1 MRLAKPQS
9 LSAIGPRHCRL
20 LVSDVLQSHR
30 MSYNVGH
37 MPRKDIAKKPPN
49 KTKAV
54 TAAKERTLAEI
65 FHDLSTKPLPKGL
78 IIALAIALAISAVS
92 IALVELF
99 DVGIKMRQW
108 IESAGPWAPLAY
120 LGLKAS
126 TYVIAP
132 LSGTPV
138 KLAGGALFGFWEG
151 AALGLAGDV
160 LGGSLNFWIARLFRD
175 KAITRLAGRKA
186 IKQID
191 ELTEHVG
198 GWRAL
203 LAARLLLSSL
213 YDFISYAAGL
223 ANLPFKHYF
232 LVSFFAGIP
241 STLMAAW
248 LGNAAVTNTKFLYIL
263 FAVSAVGLIVLLF
276 QHRHNA
282 SSKKSPE

>member
-1 MRLAKPQS
+1 MTNNNKPSKQS
-9 LSAIGPRHCRL
+9 PT
-20 LVSDVLQSHR
+20 Q
-30 MSYNVGH
+30 
-37 MPRKDIAKKPPN
+37 KKPN
-49 KTKAV
+49 
-54 TAAKERTLAEI
+54 ERSLAEI
-65 FHDLSTKPLPKGL
+65 LRDLSTQPMPKGL
-78 IIALAIALAISAVS
+78 IIALAIALGISAVS
-92 IALVELF
+92 ILLVEMF
-99 DVGIKMRQW
+99 DLGVKMRQW
-108 IESAGPWAPLAY
+108 IESAGPWAPLVY
-120 LGLKAS
+120 LGLKAG

-191 ELTEHVG
+191 DLTEHVG

-203 LAARLLLSSL
+203 LAARLFLSSL

-223 ANLPFKHYF
+223 ANLPFKQYF
-232 LVSFFAGIP
+232 LVSLFAGIP

-248 LGNAAVTNTKFLYIL
+248 LGNAAVTNTSFLYIL
-263 FAVSAVGLIVLLF
+263 FAISSIGLVALLF
-276 QHRHNA
+276 LQRFQ
-282 SSKKSPE
+282 KKP

>member
-1 MRLAKPQS
+1 MIKRGYAKNYHYISYNEACMAHDKDTNKKPQS
-9 LSAIGPRHCRL
+9 
-20 LVSDVLQSHR
+20 
-30 MSYNVGH
+30 N
-37 MPRKDIAKKPPN
+37 AK
-49 KTKAV
+49 AE
-54 TAAKERTLAEI
+54 ERSLAEI
-65 FHDLSTKPLPKGL
+65 FRDLSTKPMPKGL
-78 IIALAIALAISAVS
+78 IIALMIALFISAVS
-92 IALVELF
+92 ILLVELF
-99 DVGIKMRQW
+99 DIGIKMRQW
-108 IESAGPWAPLAY
+108 IEGAGPWAPLVY
-120 LGLKAS
+120 LGLKAG

-151 AALGLAGDV
+151 AALGLVGDV

-186 IKQID
+186 IKQVD

-203 LAARLLLSSL
+203 LAARLFLASL

-223 ANLPFKHYF
+223 ANLPFKQYL

-241 STLMAAW
+241 STLVAAW

-263 FAVSAVGLIVLLF
+263 FAASAIGLIALLF
-276 QHRHNA
+276 VHRFQ
-282 SSKKSPE
+282 KKP